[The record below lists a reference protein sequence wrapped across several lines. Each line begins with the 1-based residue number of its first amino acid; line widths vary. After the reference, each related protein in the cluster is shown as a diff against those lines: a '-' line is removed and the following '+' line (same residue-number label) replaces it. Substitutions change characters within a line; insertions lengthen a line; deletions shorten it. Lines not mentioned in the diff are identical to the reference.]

1 MESVN
6 EAKAVW
12 PGVQNLYVVQELL
25 DQNKCVLCF
34 VLFFRDQGACMQKK
48 SAAFCVSWAPVQ
60 CRAQLM
66 PANTRVR
73 AAAWW

>member
-25 DQNKCVLCF
+25 DQNKCVF
-34 VLFFRDQGACMQKK
+34 SFFFFALHAAVAEKK
-48 SAAFCVSWAPVQ
+48 KAG
-60 CRAQLM
+60 RAGPQL
-66 PANTRVR
+66 PSPLPTATRPGQR
-73 AAAWW
+73 G